1 MTLFY
6 FYFIKIASELRQ
18 NCVDGINET
27 LDIFERI
34 SFRLK
39 NRLILSRW
47 HSRKWEHG
55 KHFKSHSKTQTKTKA
70 LNDCQIIIVLQWK
83 PINVITEYY
92 HLVTV
97 IKLNLIYLS
106 QWYMYWLFIC
116 SLSSFNKIAISFSL
130 FQNDHSKKLPLNYQ
144 LDSIVT
150 LHTVSSSYTVYT
162 GVFYTSFR
170 IIWNL

>member
-47 HSRKWEHG
+47 HNRKWEHG
-55 KHFKSHSKTQTKTKA
+55 KHFKSHSKTQTKTMA
-70 LNDCQIIIVLQWK
+70 LNDCQIIIVLRWK

-92 HLVTV
+92 HLVNV
-97 IKLNLIYLS
+97 IKFNLIYLTCPNHS
-106 QWYMYWLFIC
+106 FIGTCIGCPFAHYHQLIKLLSISHC
-116 SLSSFNKIAISFSL
+116 SKMITVRSFHWIS
-130 FQNDHSKKLPLNYQ
+130 NY
-144 LDSIVT
+144 
-150 LHTVSSSYTVYT
+150 
-162 GVFYTSFR
+162 
-170 IIWNL
+170 

>member
-55 KHFKSHSKTQTKTKA
+55 KHFKSSNKNKGIRLT
-70 LNDCQIIIVLQWK
+70 DFQIIIVLRWK
-83 PINVITEYY
+83 PINVITAYY
-92 HLVTV
+92 HLVTE

-106 QWYMYWLFIC
+106 QWYMYCLFIC
-116 SLSSFNKIAISFSL
+116 SLSSFNKINISFSL